1 MILKFSNTLYLEFMK
16 YQCLSLIIILFIP
29 FILTGQYEFTPE
41 VQVACSDVKSQG
53 NTGTCWSFSTIS
65 FLESELLR
73 INQKP
78 QDLSEMFIV
87 RNTYQDKAQN
97 YILRQG
103 KANYSEGSLSHDVMR
118 AYKKH
123 GIVPE
128 YVYSGKVH
136 ADSIHD
142 HRKLVRNTKK
152 VLDKWMKDKNKTTSW
167 REQYEVTLSEYL
179 EETPEDFVYLD
190 KQYTPASFA
199 STLGINPDDYV
210 TLSSYTHHPFY
221 ESFILE
227 IPDNYSNGS
236 YINIPMDELMS
247 VIDHALESGYTIAWD
262 GDVSEKSFSARSGI
276 AILPVDVKRKD
287 LFDEPGK
294 ELEVTQELRQET
306 FENYSTTDDHLM
318 HLVGIAKDQNG
329 TKYYITKNSWGEIS
343 DFKGYLMMSE
353 AFVKLKTVGIMV
365 HKDSVP
371 DSIVDK
377 FRNAN

>member
-1 MILKFSNTLYLEFMK
+1 MKSHCLALAIILIFP
-16 YQCLSLIIILFIP
+16 LSLLS
-29 FILTGQYEFTPE
+29 QYEFTPE
-41 VQVACSDVKSQG
+41 VQVACSAVKSQG

-65 FLESELLR
+65 FLESELMR
-73 INQKP
+73 INKQP

-87 RNTYQDKAQN
+87 RNTYKDKAQN

-128 YVYSGKVH
+128 YIYSGKMH
-136 ADSIHD
+136 QDSAHD
-142 HRKLVRNTKK
+142 HRMLVRSTKQMLDGWIK
-152 VLDKWMKDKNKTTSW
+152 NKEGIDKW
-167 REQYEVTLSEYL
+167 RETYESALNDHLGEVQDE
-179 EETPEDFVYLD
+179 FVFLD
-190 KQYTPASFA
+190 KQYTPKSYAES
-199 STLGINPDDYV
+199 LGINPDDYL
-210 TLSSYTHHPFY
+210 TFSSYTHHPFY

-236 YINIPMDELMS
+236 YINIPMEEMME
-247 VIDHALESGYTIAWD
+247 VIDSALQSGYTIAWD

-276 AILPVDVKRKD
+276 AILPTDVKRED
-287 LFDEPGK
+287 LFDEPGE
-294 ELEVTQELRQET
+294 ELSVTQALRQET

-318 HLVGIAKDQNG
+318 HIVGIAKDQKG

-365 HKDSVP
+365 HKESVP
-371 DSIVDK
+371 DGVVEKFSIG
-377 FRNAN
+377 N

>member
-1 MILKFSNTLYLEFMK
+1 MKNNYLFLALIL
-16 YQCLSLIIILFIP
+16 ILPIS
-29 FILTGQYEFTPE
+29 ITAQYEFTPE

-53 NTGTCWSFSTIS
+53 KTGTCWSFSTIS

-87 RNTYQDKAQN
+87 RNTYKDKAQN

-136 ADSIHD
+136 PDSSHD
-142 HRKLVRNTKK
+142 HRQLVSSTKK
-152 VLDKWMKDKNKTTSW
+152 VLDEWMNSEDKVGNW
-167 REQYEVTLSEYL
+167 REDYEGALSEYL
-179 EETPEDFVYLD
+179 SETPDDFVYLD
-190 KQYTPASFA
+190 KQYTPTTYAGS
-199 STLGINPDDYV
+199 LGINPDDYV

-236 YINIPMDELMS
+236 YINIPMGELMT
-247 VIDHALESGYTIAWD
+247 VIDHALTSGYTIAWD

-276 AILPVDVKRKD
+276 AVLPTDVMRED
-287 LFDEPGK
+287 LFDQPGE

-306 FENYSTTDDHLM
+306 FENYKTTDDHLM
-318 HLVGIAKDQNG
+318 HLVGIAKDQNN

-343 DFKGYLMMSE
+343 DFNGYLMMSE

-365 HKDSVP
+365 HKESVP
-371 DSIVDK
+371 DSLVDK
-377 FRNAN
+377 FRDVN

>member
-1 MILKFSNTLYLEFMK
+1 MK
-16 YQCLSLIIILFIP
+16 NHCL
-29 FILTGQYEFTPE
+29 ILTLILIFPLGLIAQYEFTPE
-41 VQVACSDVKSQG
+41 VEVACSSVKSQG
-53 NTGTCWSFSTIS
+53 QTGTCWSFSTIS

-73 INQKP
+73 INKQP

-87 RNTYQDKAQN
+87 RNTYKDKAQN
-97 YILRQG
+97 YVLRQG

-136 ADSIHD
+136 PDSIHD
-142 HRKLVRNTKK
+142 HRQLVNNTKK
-152 VLDKWMKDKNKTTSW
+152 MLDQWIKNRKRERDW
-167 REQYEVTLSEYL
+167 RERYESALNEHL
-179 EETPEDFVYLD
+179 AEPKADFVYLD
-190 KQYTPASFA
+190 KQYTPKSFA
-199 STLGINPDDYV
+199 QSLGINPDDYV

-221 ESFILE
+221 EPFILE

-236 YINIPMDELMS
+236 YINVPMDELMS
-247 VIDHALESGYTIAWD
+247 VIDNALKSGYTIAWD
-262 GDVSEKSFSARSGI
+262 GDVSEKSFSARTGI
-276 AILPVDVKRKD
+276 AVLPTDVTRKD
-287 LFDEPGK
+287 LFDVPGE
-294 ELEVTQELRQET
+294 ELEVTQDLRQET

-343 DFKGYLMMSE
+343 DYKGYLMMSE

-365 HKDSVP
+365 HKESVP
-371 DSIVDK
+371 EGIISKLGIS
-377 FRNAN
+377 N

>member
-1 MILKFSNTLYLEFMK
+1 MKNICLVLFLIMTL
-16 YQCLSLIIILFIP
+16 P
-29 FILTGQYEFTPE
+29 FASIGQYKFTPE
-41 VQVACSDVKSQG
+41 VEVACSDVKSQG

-87 RNTYQDKAQN
+87 RNTYKDKAQN

-128 YVYSGKVH
+128 YIYSGKVH
-136 ADSIHD
+136 LDSMYD
-142 HRKLVRNTKK
+142 HRKLVTNTKK
-152 VLDKWMKDKNKTTSW
+152 VLDTWMKNKDKTGSW
-167 REQYEVTLSEYL
+167 REEYEITLSEHL
-179 EETPEDFVYLD
+179 AETPEDFVFLD
-190 KQYTPASFA
+190 KQYTPATYAGS
-199 STLGINPDDYV
+199 LGINPDDYV

-236 YINIPMDELMS
+236 YINIPMDELMT
-247 VIDHALESGYTIAWD
+247 VIDYALKSGYTIAWD

-276 AILPVDVKRKD
+276 AVLPADVKRKD
-287 LFDEPGK
+287 LFDEPGE

-371 DSIVDK
+371 DSIVSK
-377 FRNAN
+377 FRIEN